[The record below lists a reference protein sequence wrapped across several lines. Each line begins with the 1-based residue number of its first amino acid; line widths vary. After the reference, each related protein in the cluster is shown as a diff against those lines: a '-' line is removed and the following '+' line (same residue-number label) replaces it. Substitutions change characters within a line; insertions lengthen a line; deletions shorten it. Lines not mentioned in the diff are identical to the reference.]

1 VPVTPTVRLI
11 LRALLVGVASAAGQL
26 QGSSSWDRSILV
38 GAIVAGVLA
47 AAEFL
52 TPLNAVV
59 GVNKTS
65 SVTADPP
72 KAA

>member
-26 QGSSSWDRSILV
+26 QSSSSWDRSILV

-47 AAEFL
+47 AAEVL
-52 TPLNAVV
+52 TPLNSTV
-59 GVNKTS
+59 GPGKTS
-65 SVTADPP
+65 TVTVDPP